1 MYQQGKPEA
10 EYVLWDSTNL
20 TSVQFWL
27 WNGSKCLASEEVK
40 ISDLTT

>member
-20 TSVQFWL
+20 ASVQ
-27 WNGSKCLASEEVK
+27 S
-40 ISDLTT
+40 LTLEWIKMPCQ